1 MSKPELD
8 QSGSF
13 RFREC
18 LLRTNSSGGVQNK
31 DPMQKNLVSRKP
43 STASR
48 RESPVEKALA
58 PVARPQRVAEQVY
71 RHLRR
76 AIVTGKIEPGTR
88 LRELNVASAL
98 KVSRTPVRE
107 AISRLIGDWLVREL
121 PTGGVKVVDLED
133 EVTDISHIREALEIC
148 AVRLAARRITPEQVQ
163 ELEELIDRSQSATFK
178 ERVRINHRFHLAIAE
193 ASGSARLAEMISSF
207 REYYLNPRWVTRGDK
222 KMVDRAIYGHRQ
234 IVAAL
239 RARSPDRSEQMLRDH
254 LKIGWINAAPEADP

>member
-1 MSKPELD
+1 
-8 QSGSF
+8 
-13 RFREC
+13 
-18 LLRTNSSGGVQNK
+18 
-31 DPMQKNLVSRKP
+31 
-43 STASR
+43 
-48 RESPVEKALA
+48 
-58 PVARPQRVAEQVY
+58 
-71 RHLRR
+71 
-76 AIVTGKIEPGTR
+76 

-121 PTGGVKVVDLED
+121 PTGGVEVVDLED